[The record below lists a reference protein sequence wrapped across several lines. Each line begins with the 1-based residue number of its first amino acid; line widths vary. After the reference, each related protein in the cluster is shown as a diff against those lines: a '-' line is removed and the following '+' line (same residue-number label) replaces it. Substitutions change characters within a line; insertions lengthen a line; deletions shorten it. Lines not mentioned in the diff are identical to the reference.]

1 MGKSSHSDESEVNS
15 SFEDI
20 EAVKLHEVTQS
31 RYLNYA
37 LSVITSRAL
46 PDVRDGLKPV
56 QRRILYA
63 MYNDLKLRSDS
74 RFLKSAR
81 VVGDVMGKYHPHGDS
96 SIYEAM
102 VRMSQPFSLRYPL
115 VDGYGN
121 FGSLDGDSAAAM
133 RYTEARLE
141 GMAERLLGELGQDT
155 IDRRANYDGQLEEP
169 AVLPAQI
176 PNLLINGATGIAVGM
191 ATHIPPHNLR
201 EVVKGLLRLIKNPE
215 LSTAELISSISGPD
229 FPTGG
234 EILNT
239 TEEIVKIYE
248 KGKGAIKV
256 RGTYELERV
265 DRTSQI
271 VITSIPYEVQ
281 KGGLVEKIAQLVID
295 KRVPQIVD
303 VRDESTDVV
312 RVVLELKR
320 GESAEVAMAY
330 LYKHT
335 PLQQNFN
342 INLTCLVP
350 ATSAINRPPSE
361 ADEDAPTPCRPERL
375 SLKEILRYFL
385 DFRLEV
391 TQRRLQ
397 YELNVLRRQIHRLE
411 AFEKLYGA
419 LDEAITLIRE
429 SDGRAAAESKLMV
442 RFQLDQEQAAAI
454 LEMRLYRLAK
464 LEIVQ
469 VRDELTKKRSR
480 AAECEALLAD
490 EPAMWEIVKDELKEV
505 RAKYG
510 DERRTT
516 LVGPQEDSDFSAESY
531 ILKEQTWLIVTRNGR
546 VKRQRGFSD
555 VSSIRVPDGDEVG
568 WAVYS
573 DTRKTAT
580 FYTQSGSAYT
590 IFVGELPATT
600 GYGDPLQSIF
610 KFADGEKIVGVIV
623 NDPVLHPLPQEL
635 PPEAGLSIIPLA
647 GIINDDQDNSA
658 KQNPPPFGVAL
669 TRLGRAHRFPLDSFA
684 EVSQK
689 GGRRYMTL
697 EGRDEIVH
705 CFAARGD
712 ESLALASRFGRGMIF
727 SIYDIPLRQKSSK
740 GCIAI
745 RLIQGD
751 TVLSFVL
758 TNNPL
763 KGLLVT
769 TTGGREKHIRE
780 SHNSTSKLKKTK
792 RGGRGYEVIRR
803 GQFEQYLAEPMIVEP
818 VEELSEEGEENNE
831 LSEENNELSEENNE
845 LSEESNELSEE
856 SSQTD
861 QSLQNSDDIE
871 QDQAR
876 SSAPSSREDKS

>member
-1 MGKSSHSDESEVNS
+1 MSKVTENQGQENKDSEDPLAV
-15 SFEDI
+15 FEDI
-20 EAVKLHEVTQS
+20 EAVRLHEVTQS

-63 MYNDLKLRSDS
+63 MYHDLKLRSDS

-133 RYTEARLE
+133 RYTEARLG
-141 GMAERLLGELGQDT
+141 GMAERLLAELNQDT
-155 IDRRANYDGQLEEP
+155 VDLRANYDGQLEEP
-169 AVLPAQI
+169 AVLPAQM

-201 EVVKGLLRLIKNPE
+201 EVVKALLRLIKKPD
-215 LSTAELISSISGPD
+215 LTTAELVKDIQGPD

-239 TEEIVKIYE
+239 PEEIEKIYE
-248 KGKGAIKV
+248 RGQGAIKV
-256 RGTYELERV
+256 RGTYVLERV
-265 DRTSQI
+265 DRTNQV

-303 VRDESTDVV
+303 VRDESTDEV
-312 RVVLELKR
+312 RIVLELKR
-320 GESAEVAMAY
+320 GELPEAAMAY

-342 INLTCLVP
+342 LNLTCLVP
-350 ATSAINRPPSE
+350 EARTSQTVDPHTLELIVG
-361 ADEDAPTPCRPERL
+361 APAACRPQRL
-375 SLKEILRYFL
+375 SLKEMLQHFL
-385 DFRLEV
+385 DFRFEV
-391 TQRRLQ
+391 TQRRIAH
-397 YELNVLRRQIHRLE
+397 ELAILRRQLHRLE
-411 AFEKLYGA
+411 AFEKIYGA
-419 LDEAITLIRE
+419 LDEAIELIRQSE
-429 SDGRAAAESKLMV
+429 GRTDAERRLCE
-442 RFQLDQEQAAAI
+442 RFDLDEEQASAI
-454 LEMRLYRLAK
+454 LELRLYRLAK
-464 LEIVQ
+464 LEIAQVQ
-469 VRDELTKKRSR
+469 AELEKKRIR
-480 AAECEALLAD
+480 AAECEAILRD
-490 EPAMWEIVKDELKEV
+490 ENALWDLIRDELRDV
-505 RAKYG
+505 RTKYG
-510 DERRTT
+510 DDRVTL
-516 LVGPQEDSDFSAESY
+516 LVGPQESEEFSAEAY
-531 ILKEQTWLIVTRNGR
+531 ILKEQTWLIVSKLGR

-555 VSSIRVPDGDEVG
+555 LSSIRVPEGDAVS
-568 WAVYS
+568 WALYT

-580 FYTQSGSAYT
+580 FYTQTGSAYT
-590 IFVGELPATT
+590 ALVGEIAATT

-610 KFADGEKIVGVIV
+610 RFEDGERVVGVVV
-623 NDPVLHPLPQEL
+623 NDSKLLPPPKQL
-635 PPEAGLSIIPLA
+635 PPEASGEMDVLS
-647 GIINDDQDNSA
+647 GIIDGEEGDGEDSG
-658 KQNPPPFGVAL
+658 PFGVAM
-669 TRLGRAHRFPLDSFA
+669 TKLGRVHRFSLASFA

-689 GGRRYMTL
+689 GGRRYMSL
-697 EGRDEIVH
+697 EARDEILWTYP
-705 CFAARGD
+705 ALGD
-712 ESLALASRFGRGMIF
+712 ESVALASRFGRGMIF

-751 TVLSFVL
+751 SVLSFVL

-763 KGLLVT
+763 KGLVVS
-769 TTGGREKHIRE
+769 TGSGREKHIRE

-792 RGGRGYEVIRR
+792 RGGRGYELIRR
-803 GQFEQYLAEPMIVEP
+803 GQFERYEWEPIVMQPLLIDPEEADVQAADEEHMLFEDHAERGTEVKTKAEDRSQA
-818 VEELSEEGEENNE
+818 ELNEVSPSNQQSQETSE
-831 LSEENNELSEENNE
+831 
-845 LSEESNELSEE
+845 
-856 SSQTD
+856 
-861 QSLQNSDDIE
+861 
-871 QDQAR
+871 
-876 SSAPSSREDKS
+876 

>member
-1 MGKSSHSDESEVNS
+1 MSRSNSSPNSSPDSEVNS

-20 EAVKLHEVTQS
+20 EAVKLHEVTES

-63 MYNDLKLRSDS
+63 MYHDLKLRSDS

-133 RYTEARLE
+133 RYTEARLG
-141 GMAERLLGELGQDT
+141 GMAERLLNELGQDT

-169 AVLPAQI
+169 AVLPAQV

-239 TEEIVKIYE
+239 QDEIIKIYE
-248 KGKGAIKV
+248 KGQGAIKV
-256 RGTYELERV
+256 RGTYEIEKV
-265 DRTSQI
+265 DRTHQI

-281 KGGLVEKIAQLVID
+281 KAGLVEKIAQLVIE

-312 RVVLELKR
+312 RIVLELKR

-350 ATSAINRPPSE
+350 ASHRLRPLSELDRNQETS
-361 ADEDAPTPCRPERL
+361 DELDQPTPCRPERL
-375 SLKEILRYFL
+375 SLKEILRHFL
-385 DFRLEV
+385 DFRFEV
-391 TQRRLQ
+391 TRRRLE
-397 YELNVLRRQIHRLE
+397 YELGVLRRQIHRLE
-411 AFEKLYGA
+411 AFEKIYGA
-419 LDEAITLIRE
+419 LDEAISLIRE
-429 SDGRAAAESKLMV
+429 SDGRADAEAKIMT

-464 LEIVQ
+464 LEIAQVQ
-469 VRDELTKKRSR
+469 EELSKKRAR
-480 AAECEALLAD
+480 AAECVAILAD
-490 EPAMWEIVKDELKEV
+490 DDAMWDIVKEELKEV
-505 RAKYG
+505 RTKYG
-510 DERRTT
+510 DDRRTL
-516 LVGPQEDSDFSAESY
+516 LVGPQENNEFSAESY
-531 ILKEQTWLIVTRNGR
+531 ILKEQTWLITTRNGR
-546 VKRQRGFSD
+546 VKRQRGFTD
-555 VSSIRVPDGDEVG
+555 VNSIRVPEGDEVG
-568 WAVYS
+568 WAIYT

-580 FYTQSGSAYT
+580 FYTQGGSAYT
-590 IFVGELPATT
+590 TYVGELPATT

-610 KFADGEKIVGVIV
+610 KFADGEKVIGVVV
-623 NDPVLHPLPQEL
+623 NDPALHPLPEEL
-635 PPEAGLSIIPLA
+635 PSEAQAEILPLEGILSSEEVDELK
-647 GIINDDQDNSA
+647 SS
-658 KQNPPPFGVAL
+658 PPPFGIAL
-669 TRLGRAHRFPLDSFA
+669 TRLGRAHRFPLNAFA
-684 EVSQK
+684 EISQK
-689 GGRRYMTL
+689 GGRRYMSL

-705 CFAARGD
+705 CFAASGD
-712 ESLALASRFGRGMIF
+712 ESLALASRYGRGMIF

-763 KGLLVT
+763 KGLVVS

-803 GQFEQYLAEPMIVEP
+803 GQFENYLIEPLIIVPNKESDELLD
-818 VEELSEEGEENNE
+818 EELLGEGEGPDEFLLE
-831 LSEENNELSEENNE
+831 GESSEPD
-845 LSEESNELSEE
+845 SNEAFPIDAE
-856 SSQTD
+856 SSASD
-861 QSLQNSDDIE
+861 QESDD
-871 QDQAR
+871 
-876 SSAPSSREDKS
+876 

>member
-1 MGKSSHSDESEVNS
+1 MGRSKGASKTAEPETTS

-133 RYTEARLE
+133 RYTEARLG
-141 GMAERLLGELGQDT
+141 GMAERLLTELNQET

-169 AVLPAQI
+169 AVLPAQV

-201 EVVKGLLRLIKNPE
+201 EVVKALLRLIKNPD
-215 LSTAELISSISGPD
+215 LSTADLTTSILGPD

-239 TEEIVKIYE
+239 PDDIAKIYQ
-248 KGKGAIKV
+248 KGQGAIKV
-256 RGTYELERV
+256 RGTYELEKV
-265 DRTSQI
+265 ERTHQI

-281 KGGLVEKIAQLVID
+281 KGALVEKIAQLVLD
-295 KRVPQIVD
+295 KKVPQIVD
-303 VRDESTDVV
+303 VRDESTDEV
-312 RVVLELKR
+312 RIVLELKR

-350 ATSAINRPPSE
+350 APRSAQQRQADQEDGNEPS
-361 ADEDAPTPCRPERL
+361 PCQPERL
-375 SLKEILRYFL
+375 GLKEVLQHFL

-391 TQRRLQ
+391 TQRRLKH
-397 YELNVLRRQIHRLE
+397 ELRNLKRQIHRLE
-411 AFEKLYGA
+411 AFEKIYGS
-419 LDEAITLIRE
+419 LDEAIALIRE
-429 SDGRAAAESKLMV
+429 SDGRADAESKLMK
-442 RFQLDQEQAAAI
+442 RFELDQEQASAI

-469 VRDELTKKRSR
+469 VQDELAKKRKR
-480 AAECEALLAD
+480 AAECEATLAD
-490 EPAMWEIVKDELKEV
+490 ESALWDIVKEELKEV
-505 RAKYG
+505 RSKYG
-510 DERRTT
+510 DERRTAI
-516 LVGPQEDSDFSAESY
+516 VGPQQETDFSAEAY
-531 ILKEQTWLIVTRNGR
+531 ILKEQTWLIVTRYGR

-555 VSSIRVPDGDEVG
+555 VSSIRVPEGDEVG
-568 WAVYS
+568 WAIYT

-580 FYTQSGSAYT
+580 FYTQAGSAYT
-590 IFVGELPATT
+590 TFVGDIPATT

-610 KFADGEKIVGVIV
+610 KFDDGEKVVGVVV
-623 NDPVLHPLPQEL
+623 NDPVLHPLPKEL
-635 PPEAGLSIIPLA
+635 PSEAQSEKGLFNQEEESNEPENLPPY
-647 GIINDDQDNSA
+647 GI
-658 KQNPPPFGVAL
+658 AL
-669 TRLGRAHRFPLDSFA
+669 TRLGRAHRFPLSSFA

-689 GGRRYMTL
+689 GGRRYMSL
-697 EGRDEIVH
+697 ESRDEVVH
-705 CFAARGD
+705 CFAACGD
-712 ESLALASRFGRGMIF
+712 ESVALASRFGRGMIF

-751 TVLSFVL
+751 TILSFVL
-758 TNNPL
+758 SNNPMQ
-763 KGLLVT
+763 GLIVT

-780 SHNSTSKLKKTK
+780 SHNSTSKLKKTR
-792 RGGRGYEVIRR
+792 RGGRGYEMIKR
-803 GQFEQYLAEPMIVEP
+803 GQFESYEDAALIIEPKEP
-818 VEELSEEGEENNE
+818 SEDTEPENTEELDQAEDQAESQVEGQV
-831 LSEENNELSEENNE
+831 
-845 LSEESNELSEE
+845 ESDVEDQAEGQA
-856 SSQTD
+856 SSQEN
-861 QSLQNSDDIE
+861 QSDDNAKDE
-871 QDQAR
+871 
-876 SSAPSSREDKS
+876 E

>member
-1 MGKSSHSDESEVNS
+1 MGRSKGSSKTVEPETTS

-20 EAVKLHEVTQS
+20 EAVKLHEVAQS

-133 RYTEARLE
+133 RYTEARLG
-141 GMAERLLGELGQDT
+141 GMAERLLSELNQET

-169 AVLPAQI
+169 AVLPAQV

-201 EVVKGLLRLIKNPE
+201 EVVKALLRLIKNPE
-215 LSTAELISSISGPD
+215 LSTADLTTSVLGPD

-239 TEEIVKIYE
+239 ADEIAKIYQ
-248 KGKGAIKV
+248 KGQGAIKV
-256 RGTYELERV
+256 RGTYELEKV
-265 DRTSQI
+265 ERTHQI

-281 KGGLVEKIAQLVID
+281 KGNLVEKIAQLVLD

-303 VRDESTDVV
+303 VRDESTDEV
-312 RVVLELKR
+312 RIVLELKR

-330 LYKHT
+330 LYRHT

-350 ATSAINRPPSE
+350 VQVRTSLSTNHDTEGNEPS
-361 ADEDAPTPCRPERL
+361 PCQPERL
-375 SLKEILRYFL
+375 GLKAVLRYFL

-397 YELNVLRRQIHRLE
+397 HELRNLKKQIHRLE
-411 AFEKLYGA
+411 AFEKIYGS
-419 LDEAITLIRE
+419 LDEAIALIRE
-429 SDGRAAAESKLMV
+429 SDGRADAEAKLMK
-442 RFQLDQEQAAAI
+442 RFELDQEQASAI

-464 LEIVQ
+464 LEIAHVQ
-469 VRDELTKKRSR
+469 AELTKKRKR

-490 EPAMWEIVKDELKEV
+490 EPALWDIVKDELKEV
-505 RAKYG
+505 RSKYG
-510 DERRTT
+510 DERRTSI
-516 LVGPQEDSDFSAESY
+516 VGPQKETDFSAEAY
-531 ILKEQTWLIVTRNGR
+531 ILKEQTWLIVTRYGR

-555 VSSIRVPDGDEVG
+555 ISSIRVPEGDEVG
-568 WAVYS
+568 WAIYT

-580 FYTQSGSAYT
+580 VYTQAGSAYT
-590 IFVGELPATT
+590 TYVGEIPATT

-610 KFADGEKIVGVIV
+610 KFDDGEKVVGVVV
-623 NDPVLHPLPQEL
+623 NDPVLHPLPKEL
-635 PPEAGLSIIPLA
+635 PAEAQSEKSLFSQAEDNQDSDNLPPY
-647 GIINDDQDNSA
+647 GI
-658 KQNPPPFGVAL
+658 AL
-669 TRLGRAHRFPLDSFA
+669 TRLGRAHRFPLASFA

-689 GGRRYMTL
+689 GGRRYMSL
-697 EGRDEIVH
+697 DAKDDIIH
-705 CFAARGD
+705 CFASNGD
-712 ESLALASRFGRGMIF
+712 DSVALASRFGRGMIF

-751 TVLSFVL
+751 VVLSFVL
-758 TNNPL
+758 TNNPMQ
-763 KGLLVT
+763 GLVVT

-780 SHNSTSKLKKTK
+780 SHNSTSKLKKTR
-792 RGGRGYEVIRR
+792 RGGRGYEMIKR
-803 GQFEQYLAEPMIVEP
+803 GQFESFANAPLIMEPKDD
-818 VEELSEEGEENNE
+818 SEQ
-831 LSEENNELSEENNE
+831 L
-845 LSEESNELSEE
+845 ESDPPLED
-856 SSQTD
+856 SQQDQVDGHHDQETTD
-861 QSLQNSDDIE
+861 SNLNDSDQKTGQSDDNSTNEE
-871 QDQAR
+871 Q
-876 SSAPSSREDKS
+876 S

>member
-1 MGKSSHSDESEVNS
+1 MSKTKTAKRKSKSDQGDTAAQ
-15 SFEDI
+15 FEDI
-20 EAVKLHEVTQS
+20 ERVRLHEVTES

-63 MYNDLKLRSDS
+63 MYHDLKLRSDS

-133 RYTEARLE
+133 RYTEARLG
-141 GMAERLLGELGQDT
+141 GMAEQLLSELNQDT

-169 AVLPAQI
+169 SVLPAQV

-201 EVVKGLLRLIKNPE
+201 EVVKALLKLIKKPT
-215 LSTAELISSISGPD
+215 LTTAELTKDILGPD

-239 TEEIVKIYE
+239 PEEIAKIYE
-248 KGKGAIKV
+248 KGHGAIKV

-265 DRTSQI
+265 DRTLHV

-281 KGGLVEKIAQLVID
+281 KGNLVEKIAQFVID
-295 KRVPQIVD
+295 KKVPQIVD
-303 VRDESTDVV
+303 VRDESTDEV
-312 RVVLELKR
+312 RIVLELKR
-320 GESAEVAMAY
+320 GESPEAAMAY
-330 LYKHT
+330 LYRYTH
-335 PLQQNFN
+335 LQHNFN

-350 ATSAINRPPSE
+350 DRGSSSKSQGDDPA
-361 ADEDAPTPCRPERL
+361 PCRPGRL
-375 SLKEILRYFL
+375 SLKEMLQHFL

-391 TQRRLQ
+391 IQRRIEH
-397 YELNVLRRQIHRLE
+397 ELTILRRQIHRLE
-411 AFEKLYGA
+411 AFEKIYGA
-419 LDEAITLIRE
+419 LDEAISLIRE
-429 SDGRAAAESKLMV
+429 SDGRADAESRLQT
-442 RFQLDQEQAAAI
+442 RFKIDAEQASAI

-464 LEIVQ
+464 LEIAHVRSELKKKRGRAAECQ
-469 VRDELTKKRSR
+469 STLADQEVLWDMVRDELR
-480 AAECEALLAD
+480 A
-490 EPAMWEIVKDELKEV
+490 V
-505 RAKYG
+505 RTKYG
-510 DERRTT
+510 DDRKTS
-516 LVGPQEDSDFSAESY
+516 LVGPQQESDFSPESY
-531 ILKEQTWLIVTRNGR
+531 ILKESTWLIVTRLGR

-555 VSSIRVPDGDEVG
+555 VSSIRVPEGDAVG
-568 WAVYS
+568 WAIYT
-573 DTRKTAT
+573 DTRKTVT
-580 FYTQSGSAYT
+580 VFTQSGSAYSAY
-590 IFVGELPATT
+590 VGDLPATT

-610 KFADGEKIVGVIV
+610 KFGDGERVVGVIAH
-623 NDPVLHPLPQEL
+623 DSALYPLPEEL
-635 PPEAGLSIIPLA
+635 PSEASGEMASLE
-647 GIINDDQDNSA
+647 GILNEDASVQDH
-658 KQNPPPFGVAL
+658 PPYGVAL
-669 TRLGRAHRFPLDSFA
+669 TRMGRAHRFPLSSFA

-697 EGRDEIVH
+697 EGKDEVLH
-705 CFAARGD
+705 CFPALGD

-727 SIYDIPLRQKSSK
+727 SIYDIPLRQRSSK

-751 TVLSFVL
+751 SVLSFVL
-758 TNNPL
+758 TNDPL
-763 KGLLVT
+763 KGLVVS
-769 TTGGREKHIRE
+769 TGSGREKHIRE

-803 GQFEQYLAEPMIVEP
+803 GQFEQYDMSPIMIRPPDE
-818 VEELSEEGEENNE
+818 SEDDDQPQA
-831 LSEENNELSEENNE
+831 LVDSD
-845 LSEESNELSEE
+845 ESAS
-856 SSQTD
+856 
-861 QSLQNSDDIE
+861 DIE
-871 QDQAR
+871 IEPT
-876 SSAPSSREDKS
+876 S